1 MEYMEKKGIARLLD
15 KTLMYAS
22 CRHAHTSHISS
33 QCVVLANE
41 RRRQGERHRQ
51 RFLIDFSVFVT
62 YLKRPG

>member
-1 MEYMEKKGIARLLD
+1 
-15 KTLMYAS
+15 MYAS

-62 YLKRPG
+62 NLKRPNILMAS